1 MKIKGLRWMAT
12 FLAACMLMGAV
23 PATAFAAKETTEAA
37 ETIPQVYRMDD
48 DNDTVRLVIG
58 KTPTLYIGKNGT
70 VSVTLMNMEDKDWIE
85 TEIWIASEDDFRNH
99 YSDEITKTEDRDSEE
114 SSIVQSMKT
123 IYPFE
128 VTDSLNRHYKVGHVN
143 KKAKKTVNLN
153 VNVKKGLEEG
163 YYPILIYISKRAQGE
178 DGMSSEYAKTIMA
191 WIETKKTTGTSET
204 NEDNSEPVA
213 FALGENQPTPSAN
226 YSEVM
231 NFDVNVR
238 NTGYKTAYDVR
249 VDMELSE
256 DITKFP
262 FEINDGNYDR
272 QMGNMNPDQTVAVPF
287 SMAVREKAKSGYYPI
302 KFKIRYRENENGNFA
317 APVEDTFYVRVYG
330 KDEDDSLDSEAG
342 ENERTKARIIVDSF
356 ETDPAEIYAGQDF
369 TLKVRMKNAS
379 NSIVASNILFTFES
393 ETVSDS
399 PVFTTV
405 NGSNSV
411 VVNSLAPGASD
422 TLTIKFSSSPTAEQ
436 RSYTITIN
444 EQYDSPEFKNAEES
458 IIVDIP
464 VKQYARLSTSNM
476 DVMPDSMTVGSESNV
491 MFGINNT
498 GKVVLYNVTVNFE
511 ADSIKPTDYY
521 VGNIKPGE
529 TGNVDTML
537 SGIAATADDGTV
549 HVIINYED
557 ENGQPAEP
565 VEKELTLLVEE
576 EVQEDWNM
584 DVPED
589 MDVSGQPASG
599 ANNKLLLAGGGVAF
613 VAVIAAIVF
622 AVKFIKKRKE
632 AKQQK
637 DDENEIS

>member
-1 MKIKGLRWMAT
+1 MAT

-70 VSVTLMNMEDKDWIE
+70 VSVTLMNMEDKDWVE

-213 FALGENQPTPSAN
+213 FALGENQSTPSAN

-256 DITKFP
+256 DIAKFP

-317 APVEDTFYVRVYG
+317 APIEDTFYVRVYG

-444 EQYDSPEFKNAEES
+444 EQYDSPEFKNAKEA
-458 IIVDIP
+458 
-464 VKQYARLSTSNM
+464 VKIAVGLKQEARLNTGTIE
-476 DVMPDSMTVGSESNV
+476 VMPDAISVGEESNV
-491 MFGINNT
+491 MFSINNT
-498 GKVVLYNVTVNFE
+498 GKVMLYNVNAVFE
-511 ADSIKPTDYY
+511 ADSIQKNEAY
-521 VGNIKPGE
+521 VGNIEPGKS
-529 TGNVDTML
+529 GNVDTMIN
-537 SGIAATADDGTV
+537 GIAPTTDDGKVKLSIT
-549 HVIINYED
+549 YED
-557 ENGQPAEP
+557 ENGKVST
-565 VEKELTLLVEE
+565 VEKEIQLMVNEDQSMDESNVDDTWNSDD
-576 EVQEDWNM
+576 VQ
-584 DVPED
+584 PEPSTTD
-589 MDVSGQPASG
+589 
-599 ANNKLLLAGGGVAF
+599 KLKHLAIPVGIVGVVLA
-613 VAVIAAIVF
+613 AVILVVIRR
-622 AVKFIKKRKE
+622 KKKK
-632 AKQQK
+632 AGM
-637 DDENEIS
+637 DDEIL

>member
-1 MKIKGLRWMAT
+1 MAT

-70 VSVTLMNMEDKDWIE
+70 VSVTLMNMEDKDWVE

-163 YYPILIYISKRAQGE
+163 YYPIMIYISKRAQGE

-204 NEDNSEPVA
+204 DEDNSEPVA
-213 FALGENQPTPSAN
+213 FALGENQSTPSAN

-249 VDMELSE
+249 VDMVLSE

-379 NSIVASNILFTFES
+379 NSIAASNILFTFES
-393 ETVSDS
+393 EAVSDS

-444 EQYDSPEFKNAEES
+444 EQYDSPEFKNAKEA
-458 IIVDIP
+458 
-464 VKQYARLSTSNM
+464 VKIAVGLKQEARLNTGTIE
-476 DVMPDSMTVGSESNV
+476 VMPDAISVGEESNV
-491 MFGINNT
+491 MFSINNT
-498 GKVVLYNVTVNFE
+498 GKVMLYNVNAVFE
-511 ADSIKPTDYY
+511 ADSIQKNEAY
-521 VGNIKPGE
+521 VGNIEPGKS
-529 TGNVDTML
+529 GNVDTMIN
-537 SGIAATADDGTV
+537 GIAPTTDDGKVKLSIT
-549 HVIINYED
+549 YED
-557 ENGQPAEP
+557 ENGKVST
-565 VEKELTLLVEE
+565 VEKEIQLMVNEDQSMDESNVDDTWNSDD
-576 EVQEDWNM
+576 VQ
-584 DVPED
+584 PEPSTTD
-589 MDVSGQPASG
+589 
-599 ANNKLLLAGGGVAF
+599 KLKHLAIPVGIVGVVLA
-613 VAVIAAIVF
+613 AVILVVIRR
-622 AVKFIKKRKE
+622 KKKK
-632 AKQQK
+632 AGM
-637 DDENEIS
+637 DDEIL

>member
-204 NEDNSEPVA
+204 DEDSSEPVA
-213 FALGENQPTPSAN
+213 FALGENQSTPSAN

-379 NSIVASNILFTFES
+379 NSIAASNILFTFES
-393 ETVSDS
+393 EAVSDS

-444 EQYDSPEFKNAEES
+444 EQYDSPEFKNAKEA
-458 IIVDIP
+458 
-464 VKQYARLSTSNM
+464 VKIAVGLKQEARLNTGTIE
-476 DVMPDSMTVGSESNV
+476 VMPDAISVGEESNV
-491 MFGINNT
+491 MFSINNT
-498 GKVVLYNVTVNFE
+498 GKVMLYNVNAVFE
-511 ADSIKPTDYY
+511 ADSIQKNECY
-521 VGNIKPGE
+521 VGNIEPGKS
-529 TGNVDTML
+529 GNVDTMIN
-537 SGIAATADDGTV
+537 GIAPTTDDGKVKLSIT
-549 HVIINYED
+549 YED
-557 ENGQPAEP
+557 ENGKVST
-565 VEKELTLLVEE
+565 VEKEIQLMVNEDQSMDESNVDDTWNSDD
-576 EVQEDWNM
+576 VQ
-584 DVPED
+584 PEPSTTD
-589 MDVSGQPASG
+589 KLKHLAIPVGIVG
-599 ANNKLLLAGGGVAF
+599 AVLA
-613 VAVIAAIVF
+613 AVILVVIRR
-622 AVKFIKKRKE
+622 KKKK
-632 AKQQK
+632 AGM
-637 DDENEIS
+637 DDEIL

>member
-204 NEDNSEPVA
+204 DEDSSEPVA

-379 NSIVASNILFTFES
+379 NSIAASNILFTFES
-393 ETVSDS
+393 EAVSDS

-444 EQYDSPEFKNAEES
+444 EQYDSPEFKNAKEA
-458 IIVDIP
+458 
-464 VKQYARLSTSNM
+464 VKIAVGLKQEARLNTGTIE
-476 DVMPDSMTVGSESNV
+476 VMPDAISVGEESNV
-491 MFGINNT
+491 MFSINNT
-498 GKVVLYNVTVNFE
+498 GKVMLYNVNAVFE
-511 ADSIKPTDYY
+511 ADSIQKNECY
-521 VGNIKPGE
+521 VGNIEPGKS
-529 TGNVDTML
+529 GNVDTMIN
-537 SGIAATADDGTV
+537 GIAPTTDDGKVKLSIT
-549 HVIINYED
+549 YED
-557 ENGQPAEP
+557 ENGKVST
-565 VEKELTLLVEE
+565 VEKEIQLMVN
-576 EVQEDWNM
+576 EDQSM
-584 DVPED
+584 DESNVDDTWSSDDIQPEPSTTD
-589 MDVSGQPASG
+589 
-599 ANNKLLLAGGGVAF
+599 KLKHLAIPVGIVGVVLA
-613 VAVIAAIVF
+613 AVILVVIRR
-622 AVKFIKKRKE
+622 KKKK
-632 AKQQK
+632 AGM
-637 DDENEIS
+637 DDEIL

>member
-1 MKIKGLRWMAT
+1 MAT

-191 WIETKKTTGTSET
+191 WIETKKTTGTRET

-317 APVEDTFYVRVYG
+317 APIEDTFYVRVYG

-444 EQYDSPEFKNAEES
+444 EQYDSPEFKNAKEA
-458 IIVDIP
+458 
-464 VKQYARLSTSNM
+464 VKIAVGLKQEARLNTGTIE
-476 DVMPDSMTVGSESNV
+476 VMPDAISVGEESNV
-491 MFGINNT
+491 MFSINNT
-498 GKVVLYNVTVNFE
+498 GKVMLYNVNAVFE
-511 ADSIKPTDYY
+511 ADSIQKNEAY
-521 VGNIKPGE
+521 VGNIEPGKS
-529 TGNVDTML
+529 GNVDTMIN
-537 SGIAATADDGTV
+537 GIAPTADDGKVKLSIT
-549 HVIINYED
+549 YED
-557 ENGQPAEP
+557 ENGKVST
-565 VEKELTLLVEE
+565 VEKEIQLMVNEDQSMDESNVDDTWNSDD
-576 EVQEDWNM
+576 VQ
-584 DVPED
+584 PEPSTTD
-589 MDVSGQPASG
+589 
-599 ANNKLLLAGGGVAF
+599 KLKHLAIPVGIVGVVLA
-613 VAVIAAIVF
+613 AVILVVIRR
-622 AVKFIKKRKE
+622 KKKK
-632 AKQQK
+632 AGM
-637 DDENEIS
+637 DDEIL

>member
-70 VSVTLMNMEDKDWIE
+70 VSVTLMNMEDKDWVE

-204 NEDNSEPVA
+204 DEDSSEPVA

-272 QMGNMNPDQTVAVPF
+272 QMGNMNPDQTVAIPF

-330 KDEDDSLDSEAG
+330 KDEGDSLDSEAG

-379 NSIVASNILFTFES
+379 NSIAASNILFTFES
-393 ETVSDS
+393 EAVSDS

-444 EQYDSPEFKNAEES
+444 EQYDSPEFKNAKEA
-458 IIVDIP
+458 
-464 VKQYARLSTSNM
+464 VKIAVGLKQEARLNTGTIE
-476 DVMPDSMTVGSESNV
+476 VMPDAISVGEESNV
-491 MFGINNT
+491 MFSINNT
-498 GKVVLYNVTVNFE
+498 GKVMLYNVNAVFE
-511 ADSIKPTDYY
+511 ADSIQKNEAY
-521 VGNIKPGE
+521 VGNIEPGKS
-529 TGNVDTML
+529 GNVDTMIN
-537 SGIAATADDGTV
+537 GIAPTTDDGKVKLSIT
-549 HVIINYED
+549 YED
-557 ENGQPAEP
+557 ENGKVST
-565 VEKELTLLVEE
+565 VEKEIQLMVNEDQSMDESNVDDTWNSDD
-576 EVQEDWNM
+576 VQ
-584 DVPED
+584 PEPSTTD
-589 MDVSGQPASG
+589 
-599 ANNKLLLAGGGVAF
+599 KLKHLAIPVGIVGVVLA
-613 VAVIAAIVF
+613 AVILVVIRR
-622 AVKFIKKRKE
+622 KKKK
-632 AKQQK
+632 AGM
-637 DDENEIS
+637 DDEIL

>member
-1 MKIKGLRWMAT
+1 MAT

-70 VSVTLMNMEDKDWIE
+70 VSVTLMNMEDKDWVE

-99 YSDEITKTEDRDSEE
+99 YSDEITKTEGRDSEE

-204 NEDNSEPVA
+204 DEDSSEPVA
-213 FALGENQPTPSAN
+213 FALGENQSTPSAN

-249 VDMELSE
+249 VDMVLSE

-317 APVEDTFYVRVYG
+317 APVEATFYVRVYG

-379 NSIVASNILFTFES
+379 NSIAASNILFTFES
-393 ETVSDS
+393 EAVSDS

-444 EQYDSPEFKNAEES
+444 EQYDSPEFKNAKEA
-458 IIVDIP
+458 
-464 VKQYARLSTSNM
+464 VKIAVGLKQEARLNTGTIE
-476 DVMPDSMTVGSESNV
+476 VMPDAISVGEESNV
-491 MFGINNT
+491 MFSINNT
-498 GKVVLYNVTVNFE
+498 GKVMLYNVNAVFE
-511 ADSIKPTDYY
+511 ADSIQKNEAY
-521 VGNIKPGE
+521 VGNIEPGKS
-529 TGNVDTML
+529 GNVDTMIN
-537 SGIAATADDGTV
+537 GIAPTTDDGKVKLSIT
-549 HVIINYED
+549 YED
-557 ENGQPAEP
+557 ENGKVST
-565 VEKELTLLVEE
+565 VEKEIQLMVNEDQSMDESNVDDTWNSDDVQPEPSTTDKLKHLAIPVGIVGVVLAAMILV
-576 EVQEDWNM
+576 VIRR
-584 DVPED
+584 
-589 MDVSGQPASG
+589 
-599 ANNKLLLAGGGVAF
+599 KKKKAGM
-613 VAVIAAIVF
+613 
-622 AVKFIKKRKE
+622 
-632 AKQQK
+632 
-637 DDENEIS
+637 DDEIL

>member
-1 MKIKGLRWMAT
+1 MAT

-213 FALGENQPTPSAN
+213 FALGENQSTPSAN

-249 VDMELSE
+249 VDMDLSE

-272 QMGNMNPDQTVAVPF
+272 QMGNMNPDQTVAIPF

-330 KDEDDSLDSEAG
+330 KDEGDSLDSEAG

-379 NSIVASNILFTFES
+379 NSIAASNILFTFES
-393 ETVSDS
+393 EAVSDS

-444 EQYDSPEFKNAEES
+444 EQYDSPEFKNAKEA
-458 IIVDIP
+458 
-464 VKQYARLSTSNM
+464 VKIAVGLKQEARLNTGTIE
-476 DVMPDSMTVGSESNV
+476 VMPDAISVGEESNV
-491 MFGINNT
+491 MFSINNT
-498 GKVVLYNVTVNFE
+498 GKVMLYNVNAVFE
-511 ADSIKPTDYY
+511 ADSIQKNEAY
-521 VGNIKPGE
+521 VGNIEPGKS
-529 TGNVDTML
+529 GNVDTMIN
-537 SGIAATADDGTV
+537 GIAPTTDDGKVKLSIT
-549 HVIINYED
+549 YED
-557 ENGQPAEP
+557 ENGKVST
-565 VEKELTLLVEE
+565 VEKEIQLMVNEDQSMDESNIDDTWNSDDVQPEPSTTDKLKHLAIPVGIVGVVLAAVLLV
-576 EVQEDWNM
+576 VIRR
-584 DVPED
+584 
-589 MDVSGQPASG
+589 
-599 ANNKLLLAGGGVAF
+599 KKKKAGM
-613 VAVIAAIVF
+613 
-622 AVKFIKKRKE
+622 
-632 AKQQK
+632 
-637 DDENEIS
+637 DDEIL

>member
-1 MKIKGLRWMAT
+1 MAT

-256 DITKFP
+256 DIAKFP

-317 APVEDTFYVRVYG
+317 APIEDTFYVRIYG

-379 NSIVASNILFTFES
+379 NSIAASNILFTFES

-444 EQYDSPEFKNAEES
+444 EQYDSPEFKNAKEA
-458 IIVDIP
+458 
-464 VKQYARLSTSNM
+464 VKIAVGLKQEARLNTGTIE
-476 DVMPDSMTVGSESNV
+476 VMPDAISVGEESNV
-491 MFGINNT
+491 MFSINNT
-498 GKVVLYNVTVNFE
+498 GKVMLYNVNAVFE
-511 ADSIKPTDYY
+511 ADSIQKNEAY
-521 VGNIKPGE
+521 VGNIEPGKS
-529 TGNVDTML
+529 GNVDTMIN
-537 SGIAATADDGTV
+537 GIAPTMDDGKVKLSIT
-549 HVIINYED
+549 YED
-557 ENGQPAEP
+557 ENGKVST
-565 VEKELTLLVEE
+565 VEKEIQLMVN
-576 EVQEDWNM
+576 EDQSM
-584 DVPED
+584 DESNVDDTWSSDDIQPEPSTTD
-589 MDVSGQPASG
+589 
-599 ANNKLLLAGGGVAF
+599 KLKHLAIPVGIVGVVLA
-613 VAVIAAIVF
+613 AVILVVIRR
-622 AVKFIKKRKE
+622 KKKK
-632 AKQQK
+632 AGM
-637 DDENEIS
+637 DDEIL

>member
-1 MKIKGLRWMAT
+1 MAT

-70 VSVTLMNMEDKDWIE
+70 VSVTLMNMEDKDWVE

-213 FALGENQPTPSAN
+213 FALGENQSTPSAN

-256 DITKFP
+256 DIAKFP

-272 QMGNMNPDQTVAVPF
+272 QLGNMNPDQTVAVPF

-379 NSIVASNILFTFES
+379 NSIAASNILFTFES

-444 EQYDSPEFKNAEES
+444 EQYDSPEFKNAKEA
-458 IIVDIP
+458 
-464 VKQYARLSTSNM
+464 VKIAVGLKQEARLNTGTIE
-476 DVMPDSMTVGSESNV
+476 VMPDAISVGEESNV
-491 MFGINNT
+491 MFSINNT
-498 GKVVLYNVTVNFE
+498 GKVMLYNVNAVFE
-511 ADSIKPTDYY
+511 ADSIQKNEAY
-521 VGNIKPGE
+521 VGNIEPGKS
-529 TGNVDTML
+529 GNVDTMIN
-537 SGIAATADDGTV
+537 GIAPTADDGKVKLSIT
-549 HVIINYED
+549 YED
-557 ENGQPAEP
+557 ENGKVST
-565 VEKELTLLVEE
+565 VEKEIQLMVNEDQSMDESNVDDTWNSDD
-576 EVQEDWNM
+576 VQ
-584 DVPED
+584 PEPSTTD
-589 MDVSGQPASG
+589 
-599 ANNKLLLAGGGVAF
+599 KLKHLAIPVGIVGVILA
-613 VAVIAAIVF
+613 AVILVVIRR
-622 AVKFIKKRKE
+622 KKKK
-632 AKQQK
+632 AGM
-637 DDENEIS
+637 DDEIL

>member
-1 MKIKGLRWMAT
+1 MKIKGLRWMAA

-70 VSVTLMNMEDKDWIE
+70 VSVTLMNMEDKDWVE

-204 NEDNSEPVA
+204 DENSSEPVA
-213 FALGENQPTPSAN
+213 FALGENQSTPSAN

-330 KDEDDSLDSEAG
+330 KDENDSLDSEAG

-379 NSIVASNILFTFES
+379 NSIAASNILFTFES
-393 ETVSDS
+393 EAVSDS

-444 EQYDSPEFKNAEES
+444 EQYDSPEFKNAKEA
-458 IIVDIP
+458 
-464 VKQYARLSTSNM
+464 VKIAVGLKQEARLNTGTIE
-476 DVMPDSMTVGSESNV
+476 VMPDAISVGEESNV
-491 MFGINNT
+491 MFSINNT
-498 GKVVLYNVTVNFE
+498 GKVMLYNVNAVFE
-511 ADSIKPTDYY
+511 ADSIQKNEAY
-521 VGNIKPGE
+521 VGNIEPGKS
-529 TGNVDTML
+529 GNVDTMIN
-537 SGIAATADDGTV
+537 GIAPTTDDGKVKLSIT
-549 HVIINYED
+549 YED
-557 ENGQPAEP
+557 ENGKVST
-565 VEKELTLLVEE
+565 VEKEIQLMVNEDQSMDESNVDDTWNSDD
-576 EVQEDWNM
+576 VQ
-584 DVPED
+584 PEPSTTD
-589 MDVSGQPASG
+589 
-599 ANNKLLLAGGGVAF
+599 KLKHLAIPVGIVGVVLA
-613 VAVIAAIVF
+613 AVIIV
-622 AVKFIKKRKE
+622 VIRRKKKK
-632 AKQQK
+632 AGM
-637 DDENEIS
+637 DDEIL

>member
-1 MKIKGLRWMAT
+1 MAT

-70 VSVTLMNMEDKDWIE
+70 VSVTLMNMEDKDWVE

-204 NEDNSEPVA
+204 DEDSSEPVA
-213 FALGENQPTPSAN
+213 FALGENQSTPSAN

-272 QMGNMNPDQTVAVPF
+272 QMGNMNPDQTVAIPF

-330 KDEDDSLDSEAG
+330 KDEADSLDSEAG

-379 NSIVASNILFTFES
+379 NSIAASNILFTFES
-393 ETVSDS
+393 EAVSDS

-444 EQYDSPEFKNAEES
+444 EQYDSPEFKNAKEA
-458 IIVDIP
+458 
-464 VKQYARLSTSNM
+464 VKIAVGLKQEARLNTGTIE
-476 DVMPDSMTVGSESNV
+476 VMPDAISVGEESNV
-491 MFGINNT
+491 MFSINNT
-498 GKVVLYNVTVNFE
+498 GKVMLYNVNAVFE
-511 ADSIKPTDYY
+511 ADSIQKNEAY
-521 VGNIKPGE
+521 VGNIEPGKS
-529 TGNVDTML
+529 GNVDTMIN
-537 SGIAATADDGTV
+537 GIAPTMDDGKVKLSIT
-549 HVIINYED
+549 YED
-557 ENGQPAEP
+557 ENGKVST
-565 VEKELTLLVEE
+565 VEKEIQLMVN
-576 EVQEDWNM
+576 EDQSM
-584 DVPED
+584 DESNVDDTWSSDDIQPEPSTTD
-589 MDVSGQPASG
+589 
-599 ANNKLLLAGGGVAF
+599 KLKHLAIPVGIVGVVLA
-613 VAVIAAIVF
+613 AVILVVIRR
-622 AVKFIKKRKE
+622 KKKK
-632 AKQQK
+632 AGM
-637 DDENEIS
+637 DDEIL

>member
-70 VSVTLMNMEDKDWIE
+70 VSVTLMNMEDKDWVE

-204 NEDNSEPVA
+204 AEDSSEPVA
-213 FALGENQPTPSAN
+213 FALGENQSTPSAN

-256 DITKFP
+256 DIAKFP

-379 NSIVASNILFTFES
+379 NSIAASNILFTFES
-393 ETVSDS
+393 EAVSDS

-444 EQYDSPEFKNAEES
+444 EQYDSPEFKNAKEA
-458 IIVDIP
+458 
-464 VKQYARLSTSNM
+464 VKIAVGLKQEARLNTGTIE
-476 DVMPDSMTVGSESNV
+476 VMPDAISVGEESNV
-491 MFGINNT
+491 MFSINNT
-498 GKVVLYNVTVNFE
+498 GKVMLYNVNAVFE
-511 ADSIKPTDYY
+511 ADSIQKNEAY
-521 VGNIKPGE
+521 VGNIEPGKS
-529 TGNVDTML
+529 GNVDTMIN
-537 SGIAATADDGTV
+537 GIAPTTDDGKVKLSIT
-549 HVIINYED
+549 YED
-557 ENGQPAEP
+557 ENGKVST
-565 VEKELTLLVEE
+565 VEKEIQLMVNEDQSMDESNVDDTWNSDD
-576 EVQEDWNM
+576 VQ
-584 DVPED
+584 PEPSTTD
-589 MDVSGQPASG
+589 
-599 ANNKLLLAGGGVAF
+599 KLKHLAIPVGIVGVVLA
-613 VAVIAAIVF
+613 AVILVVIRR
-622 AVKFIKKRKE
+622 KKKK
-632 AKQQK
+632 AGM
-637 DDENEIS
+637 DDEIL

>member
-1 MKIKGLRWMAT
+1 MAT

-213 FALGENQPTPSAN
+213 FALGENQSTPSAN

-256 DITKFP
+256 DIAKFP

-272 QMGNMNPDQTVAVPF
+272 QMGNMNPDQTVAIPF

-444 EQYDSPEFKNAEES
+444 EQYDSPEFKNAKEA
-458 IIVDIP
+458 
-464 VKQYARLSTSNM
+464 VKIAVGLKQEARLNTGTIE
-476 DVMPDSMTVGSESNV
+476 VMPDAISVGEESNV
-491 MFGINNT
+491 MFSINNT
-498 GKVVLYNVTVNFE
+498 GKVMLYNVNAVFE
-511 ADSIKPTDYY
+511 ADSIQKNEAY
-521 VGNIKPGE
+521 VGNIEPGKS
-529 TGNVDTML
+529 GNVDTMIN
-537 SGIAATADDGTV
+537 GIAPTTDDGKVKLSIT
-549 HVIINYED
+549 YED
-557 ENGQPAEP
+557 ENGKVST
-565 VEKELTLLVEE
+565 VEKEIQLMVN
-576 EVQEDWNM
+576 EDQSM
-584 DVPED
+584 DESNVDDTWSSDDIQPEPSTTD
-589 MDVSGQPASG
+589 
-599 ANNKLLLAGGGVAF
+599 KLKHLAIPVGIVGVVLA
-613 VAVIAAIVF
+613 AVILVVIRR
-622 AVKFIKKRKE
+622 KKKK
-632 AKQQK
+632 AGM
-637 DDENEIS
+637 DDEIL

>member
-1 MKIKGLRWMAT
+1 MAT

-70 VSVTLMNMEDKDWIE
+70 VSVTLMNMEDKDWVE

-178 DGMSSEYAKTIMA
+178 DGMSSEYAKTMMA

-213 FALGENQPTPSAN
+213 FALGENQSTPSAN

-256 DITKFP
+256 DIAKFP

-272 QMGNMNPDQTVAVPF
+272 QMGNMNPDQTVAIPF

-330 KDEDDSLDSEAG
+330 KDEGDSLDSEAG

-379 NSIVASNILFTFES
+379 NSIAASNILFTFES
-393 ETVSDS
+393 EAVSDS

-444 EQYDSPEFKNAEES
+444 EQYDSPEFKNAKEA
-458 IIVDIP
+458 
-464 VKQYARLSTSNM
+464 VKIAVGLKQEARLNTGTIE
-476 DVMPDSMTVGSESNV
+476 VMPDAISVGEESNV
-491 MFGINNT
+491 MFSINNT
-498 GKVVLYNVTVNFE
+498 GKVMLYNVNAVFE
-511 ADSIKPTDYY
+511 ADSIQKNEAY
-521 VGNIKPGE
+521 VGNIEPGKS
-529 TGNVDTML
+529 GNVDTMIN
-537 SGIAATADDGTV
+537 GIAPTADDGKVKLSIT
-549 HVIINYED
+549 YED
-557 ENGQPAEP
+557 ENGKVST
-565 VEKELTLLVEE
+565 VEKEIQLMVNDD
-576 EVQEDWNM
+576 QSM
-584 DVPED
+584 DESNVDDTWSSDDIQPEPSTTD
-589 MDVSGQPASG
+589 
-599 ANNKLLLAGGGVAF
+599 KLKHLAIPVGIVGVVLA
-613 VAVIAAIVF
+613 AVILVVIRR
-622 AVKFIKKRKE
+622 KKKK
-632 AKQQK
+632 AGM
-637 DDENEIS
+637 DDEIL

>member
-48 DNDTVRLVIG
+48 DNDTVRIVIG

-70 VSVTLMNMEDKDWIE
+70 VSVTLMNMEDKDWVE

-204 NEDNSEPVA
+204 DEDSSEPVA
-213 FALGENQPTPSAN
+213 FALGENQSTPSAN

-330 KDEDDSLDSEAG
+330 KDEADSLDSEAG

-379 NSIVASNILFTFES
+379 NSIAASNILFTFES
-393 ETVSDS
+393 EAVSDS

-444 EQYDSPEFKNAEES
+444 EQYDSPEFKNAKEA
-458 IIVDIP
+458 
-464 VKQYARLSTSNM
+464 VKIAVGLKQEARLNTGTIE
-476 DVMPDSMTVGSESNV
+476 VMPDAISVGEESNV
-491 MFGINNT
+491 MFSINNT
-498 GKVVLYNVTVNFE
+498 GKVMLYNVNAVFE
-511 ADSIKPTDYY
+511 ADSIQKNEAY
-521 VGNIKPGE
+521 VGNIEPGKS
-529 TGNVDTML
+529 GNVDTMIN
-537 SGIAATADDGTV
+537 GIAPTADDGKVKLSIT
-549 HVIINYED
+549 YED
-557 ENGQPAEP
+557 ENGKVST
-565 VEKELTLLVEE
+565 VEKEIQLMVN
-576 EVQEDWNM
+576 EDQSMDESNVDDTWNS
-584 DVPED
+584 DDIQPEPSTTD
-589 MDVSGQPASG
+589 
-599 ANNKLLLAGGGVAF
+599 KLKHLAIPVGIVGVVLA
-613 VAVIAAIVF
+613 AVILVAIRR
-622 AVKFIKKRKE
+622 KKKK
-632 AKQQK
+632 AGM
-637 DDENEIS
+637 DDEIL

>member
-1 MKIKGLRWMAT
+1 MAT

-213 FALGENQPTPSAN
+213 FALGENQSTPSAN

-256 DITKFP
+256 DIAKFP

-444 EQYDSPEFKNAEES
+444 EQYDSPEFKNAKEA
-458 IIVDIP
+458 
-464 VKQYARLSTSNM
+464 VKIAVGLKQEARLNTGTIE
-476 DVMPDSMTVGSESNV
+476 VMPDAISVGEESNV
-491 MFGINNT
+491 MFSINNT
-498 GKVVLYNVTVNFE
+498 GKVMLYNVNAVFE
-511 ADSIKPTDYY
+511 ADSIQKNEAY
-521 VGNIKPGE
+521 VGNIEPGKS
-529 TGNVDTML
+529 GNVDTMIN
-537 SGIAATADDGTV
+537 GIAPTTDDGKVKLSIT
-549 HVIINYED
+549 YED
-557 ENGQPAEP
+557 ENGKVST
-565 VEKELTLLVEE
+565 VEKEIQLMVN
-576 EVQEDWNM
+576 EDQSM
-584 DVPED
+584 DESNVDDTWSSDDIQPEPSTTD
-589 MDVSGQPASG
+589 
-599 ANNKLLLAGGGVAF
+599 KLKHLAIPVGIVGVVLA
-613 VAVIAAIVF
+613 AVIIV
-622 AVKFIKKRKE
+622 VIRRKKKK
-632 AKQQK
+632 AGM
-637 DDENEIS
+637 DDEIL

>member
-1 MKIKGLRWMAT
+1 MAT
-12 FLAACMLMGAV
+12 FLAACMLMGVV

-70 VSVTLMNMEDKDWIE
+70 VSVTLMNMEDKDWVE

-204 NEDNSEPVA
+204 DEDSSEPVA
-213 FALGENQPTPSAN
+213 FALGENQSTPSAN

-330 KDEDDSLDSEAG
+330 KDEADSLDSEAG

-444 EQYDSPEFKNAEES
+444 EQYDSPEFKNAKEA
-458 IIVDIP
+458 
-464 VKQYARLSTSNM
+464 VKIAVGLKQEARLNTGTIE
-476 DVMPDSMTVGSESNV
+476 VMPDAISVGEESNV
-491 MFGINNT
+491 MFSINNT
-498 GKVVLYNVTVNFE
+498 GKVMLYNVNAVFE
-511 ADSIKPTDYY
+511 ADSIQKNEAY
-521 VGNIKPGE
+521 VGNIEPGKS
-529 TGNVDTML
+529 GNVDTMIN
-537 SGIAATADDGTV
+537 GIAPTTDDGKVKLSIT
-549 HVIINYED
+549 YED
-557 ENGQPAEP
+557 ENGKVST
-565 VEKELTLLVEE
+565 VEKEIQLMVNEDQSMDESNVDDTWNSDD
-576 EVQEDWNM
+576 VQ
-584 DVPED
+584 PEPSTTD
-589 MDVSGQPASG
+589 
-599 ANNKLLLAGGGVAF
+599 KLKHLAIPVGIVGVVLA
-613 VAVIAAIVF
+613 AVILVVIRR
-622 AVKFIKKRKE
+622 KKKK
-632 AKQQK
+632 AGM
-637 DDENEIS
+637 DDEIL

>member
-1 MKIKGLRWMAT
+1 MAT

-204 NEDNSEPVA
+204 NEDSSEPVA
-213 FALGENQPTPSAN
+213 FALGENQSTPSAN

-256 DITKFP
+256 DIAKFP

-272 QMGNMNPDQTVAVPF
+272 QIGNMNPDQTVAVPF

-379 NSIVASNILFTFES
+379 NSIAASNILFTFES
-393 ETVSDS
+393 EAVSDS

-444 EQYDSPEFKNAEES
+444 EQYDSPEFKNAKEA
-458 IIVDIP
+458 
-464 VKQYARLSTSNM
+464 VKIAVGLKQEARLNTGTIE
-476 DVMPDSMTVGSESNV
+476 VMPDAISVGEESNV
-491 MFGINNT
+491 MFSINNT
-498 GKVVLYNVTVNFE
+498 GKVMLYNVNAVFE
-511 ADSIKPTDYY
+511 ADSIQKNESY
-521 VGNIKPGE
+521 VGNIEPGKS
-529 TGNVDTML
+529 GNVDTMIN
-537 SGIAATADDGTV
+537 GIAPTSDDGKVKLSIT
-549 HVIINYED
+549 YED
-557 ENGQPAEP
+557 ENGKVST
-565 VEKELTLLVEE
+565 VEKEIQLMVNDD
-576 EVQEDWNM
+576 QSM
-584 DVPED
+584 DETNVDDTWSSDDIQPEPSTTD
-589 MDVSGQPASG
+589 
-599 ANNKLLLAGGGVAF
+599 KLKHLAIPVGIVGVVLA
-613 VAVIAAIVF
+613 AVIIV
-622 AVKFIKKRKE
+622 VIRRKKKK
-632 AKQQK
+632 AGM
-637 DDENEIS
+637 DDEIL

>member
-1 MKIKGLRWMAT
+1 MAT

-70 VSVTLMNMEDKDWIE
+70 VSVTLMNMEDKDWVE

-204 NEDNSEPVA
+204 DEDSSEPVA
-213 FALGENQPTPSAN
+213 FALGENQSTPSAN

-330 KDEDDSLDSEAG
+330 KDEGDSLDSEAG

-379 NSIVASNILFTFES
+379 NSIAASNILFTFES
-393 ETVSDS
+393 EAVSDS

-444 EQYDSPEFKNAEES
+444 EQYDSPEFKNAKEA
-458 IIVDIP
+458 
-464 VKQYARLSTSNM
+464 VKIAVGLKQEARLNTGTIE
-476 DVMPDSMTVGSESNV
+476 VMPDAISVGEESNV
-491 MFGINNT
+491 MFSINNT
-498 GKVVLYNVTVNFE
+498 GKVMLYNVNAVFE
-511 ADSIKPTDYY
+511 ADSIQKNEAY
-521 VGNIKPGE
+521 VGNIEPGKS
-529 TGNVDTML
+529 GNVDTMIN
-537 SGIAATADDGTV
+537 GIAPTTDDGKVKLSIT
-549 HVIINYED
+549 YED
-557 ENGQPAEP
+557 ENGKVST
-565 VEKELTLLVEE
+565 VEKEIQLMVN
-576 EVQEDWNM
+576 EDQSM
-584 DVPED
+584 DESNVDDTWSSDDIQPEPSTTD
-589 MDVSGQPASG
+589 
-599 ANNKLLLAGGGVAF
+599 KLKHLAIPVGIVGVVLA
-613 VAVIAAIVF
+613 AVILVVIRR
-622 AVKFIKKRKE
+622 KKKK
-632 AKQQK
+632 AGM
-637 DDENEIS
+637 DDEIL

>member
-1 MKIKGLRWMAT
+1 MAT

-70 VSVTLMNMEDKDWIE
+70 VSVTLMNMEDKDWVE

-213 FALGENQPTPSAN
+213 FALGENQSTPSAN

-256 DITKFP
+256 DIAKFP

-317 APVEDTFYVRVYG
+317 APIEDTFYVRVYG

-379 NSIVASNILFTFES
+379 NSIAASNILFTFES
-393 ETVSDS
+393 EAVSDS

-444 EQYDSPEFKNAEES
+444 EQYDSPEFKNAKEA
-458 IIVDIP
+458 
-464 VKQYARLSTSNM
+464 VKIAVGLKQEARLNTGTIE
-476 DVMPDSMTVGSESNV
+476 VMPDAISVGEESNV
-491 MFGINNT
+491 MFSINNT
-498 GKVVLYNVTVNFE
+498 GKVMLYNVNAVFE
-511 ADSIKPTDYY
+511 ADSIQKNEAY
-521 VGNIKPGE
+521 VGNIEPGKS
-529 TGNVDTML
+529 GNVDTMIN
-537 SGIAATADDGTV
+537 GIAPTTDDGKVKLSIT
-549 HVIINYED
+549 YED
-557 ENGQPAEP
+557 ENGKVST
-565 VEKELTLLVEE
+565 VEKEIQLMVNEDQSMDESNVDDTWNSDDVQPEPSTTDKLKHLAIPVGLVG
-576 EVQEDWNM
+576 V
-584 DVPED
+584 V
-589 MDVSGQPASG
+589 
-599 ANNKLLLAGGGVAF
+599 LAT
-613 VAVIAAIVF
+613 VILVVIRR
-622 AVKFIKKRKE
+622 KKKK
-632 AKQQK
+632 AGM
-637 DDENEIS
+637 DDEIL

>member
-213 FALGENQPTPSAN
+213 FALGENQSTPSAN

-238 NTGYKTAYDVR
+238 NTGYKTAYDLR

-330 KDEDDSLDSEAG
+330 KDEADSLDSEAG

-393 ETVSDS
+393 EAVSDS

-444 EQYDSPEFKNAEES
+444 EQYDSPEFKNAKEA
-458 IIVDIP
+458 
-464 VKQYARLSTSNM
+464 VKIAVGLKQEARLNTGTIE
-476 DVMPDSMTVGSESNV
+476 VMPDAISVGEESNV
-491 MFGINNT
+491 MFSINNT
-498 GKVVLYNVTVNFE
+498 GKVMLYNVNAVFE
-511 ADSIKPTDYY
+511 ADSIQKNEAY
-521 VGNIKPGE
+521 VGNIEPGKS
-529 TGNVDTML
+529 GNVDTMIN
-537 SGIAATADDGTV
+537 GIAPTTDDGKVKLSIT
-549 HVIINYED
+549 YED
-557 ENGQPAEP
+557 ENGKVST
-565 VEKELTLLVEE
+565 VEKEIQLMVN
-576 EVQEDWNM
+576 EDQSM
-584 DVPED
+584 DESNVDDTWSSDDIQPEPSTTD
-589 MDVSGQPASG
+589 
-599 ANNKLLLAGGGVAF
+599 KLKHLAIPVGIVGVVLA
-613 VAVIAAIVF
+613 AVILVVIRR
-622 AVKFIKKRKE
+622 KKKK
-632 AKQQK
+632 AGM
-637 DDENEIS
+637 DDEIL

>member
-1 MKIKGLRWMAT
+1 MAT

-70 VSVTLMNMEDKDWIE
+70 VSVTLMNMEDKDWVE

-204 NEDNSEPVA
+204 DEDSSEPVA
-213 FALGENQPTPSAN
+213 FALGENQSTPSAN

-444 EQYDSPEFKNAEES
+444 EQYDSPEFKNAKEA
-458 IIVDIP
+458 
-464 VKQYARLSTSNM
+464 VKIAVGLKQEARLNTGTIE
-476 DVMPDSMTVGSESNV
+476 VMPDAISVGEESNV
-491 MFGINNT
+491 MFSINNT
-498 GKVVLYNVTVNFE
+498 GKVMLYNVNAVFE
-511 ADSIKPTDYY
+511 ADSIQKNEAY
-521 VGNIKPGE
+521 VGNIEPGKS
-529 TGNVDTML
+529 GNVDTMIN
-537 SGIAATADDGTV
+537 GIAPTTDDGKVKLSIT
-549 HVIINYED
+549 YED
-557 ENGQPAEP
+557 ENGKVST
-565 VEKELTLLVEE
+565 VEKEIQLMVNEDQSMDESNVDDTWNSDD
-576 EVQEDWNM
+576 VQ
-584 DVPED
+584 PEPSTTD
-589 MDVSGQPASG
+589 
-599 ANNKLLLAGGGVAF
+599 KLKHLAIPVGIVGVVLA
-613 VAVIAAIVF
+613 AVIIV
-622 AVKFIKKRKE
+622 VIRRKKKK
-632 AKQQK
+632 AGM
-637 DDENEIS
+637 DDEIL

>member
-1 MKIKGLRWMAT
+1 MAT

-256 DITKFP
+256 DIAKFP

-330 KDEDDSLDSEAG
+330 KDEDDSLDSDAG

-379 NSIVASNILFTFES
+379 NSIAASNILFTFES

-444 EQYDSPEFKNAEES
+444 EQYDSPEFKNAKEA
-458 IIVDIP
+458 
-464 VKQYARLSTSNM
+464 VKIAVGLKQEARLNTGTIE
-476 DVMPDSMTVGSESNV
+476 VMPDAISVGEESNV
-491 MFGINNT
+491 MFSINNT
-498 GKVVLYNVTVNFE
+498 GKVMLYNVNAVFE
-511 ADSIKPTDYY
+511 ADSIQKNEAY
-521 VGNIKPGE
+521 VGNIEPGKS
-529 TGNVDTML
+529 GNVDTMIN
-537 SGIAATADDGTV
+537 GIAPTMDDGKVKLSIT
-549 HVIINYED
+549 YED
-557 ENGQPAEP
+557 ENGKVST
-565 VEKELTLLVEE
+565 VEKEIQLMVN
-576 EVQEDWNM
+576 EDQSM
-584 DVPED
+584 DESNVDDTWSSDDIQPEPSTTD
-589 MDVSGQPASG
+589 
-599 ANNKLLLAGGGVAF
+599 KLKHLAIPVGIVGVVLA
-613 VAVIAAIVF
+613 AVILVVIRR
-622 AVKFIKKRKE
+622 KKKK
-632 AKQQK
+632 AGM
-637 DDENEIS
+637 DDEIL

>member
-1 MKIKGLRWMAT
+1 MAT
-12 FLAACMLMGAV
+12 FLAACMLMGVV

-70 VSVTLMNMEDKDWIE
+70 VSVTLMNMEDKDWVE

-204 NEDNSEPVA
+204 DEDSSEPVA

-379 NSIVASNILFTFES
+379 NSIAASNILFTFES
-393 ETVSDS
+393 EAVSDS

-444 EQYDSPEFKNAEES
+444 EQYDSPEFKNAKEA
-458 IIVDIP
+458 
-464 VKQYARLSTSNM
+464 VKIAVGLKQEARLNTGTIE
-476 DVMPDSMTVGSESNV
+476 VMPDAISVGEESNV
-491 MFGINNT
+491 MFSINNT
-498 GKVVLYNVTVNFE
+498 GKVMLYNVNAVFE
-511 ADSIKPTDYY
+511 ADSIQKNEAY
-521 VGNIKPGE
+521 VGNIEPGKS
-529 TGNVDTML
+529 GNVDTMIN
-537 SGIAATADDGTV
+537 GIAPTTDDGKVKLSIT
-549 HVIINYED
+549 YED
-557 ENGQPAEP
+557 ENGKVST
-565 VEKELTLLVEE
+565 VEKEIQLMVNEDQSMDESNVDDTWNSDD
-576 EVQEDWNM
+576 VQ
-584 DVPED
+584 PEPSTTD
-589 MDVSGQPASG
+589 
-599 ANNKLLLAGGGVAF
+599 KLKHLAIPVGIVGVVLA
-613 VAVIAAIVF
+613 AVILVVIRR
-622 AVKFIKKRKE
+622 KKKK
-632 AKQQK
+632 AGM
-637 DDENEIS
+637 DDEIL

>member
-1 MKIKGLRWMAT
+1 MAT

-70 VSVTLMNMEDKDWIE
+70 VSVTLMNMEDKDWVE

-204 NEDNSEPVA
+204 DEDSSEPVA
-213 FALGENQPTPSAN
+213 FALGENQSTPSAN

-272 QMGNMNPDQTVAVPF
+272 QMGNMNPDQTVAIPF

-330 KDEDDSLDSEAG
+330 KDEGDSLDSEAG

-379 NSIVASNILFTFES
+379 NSIAASNILFTFES
-393 ETVSDS
+393 EAVSDS

-444 EQYDSPEFKNAEES
+444 EQYDSPEFKNAKEA
-458 IIVDIP
+458 
-464 VKQYARLSTSNM
+464 VKIAVGLKQEARLNTGTIE
-476 DVMPDSMTVGSESNV
+476 VMPDAISVGEESNV
-491 MFGINNT
+491 MFSINNT
-498 GKVVLYNVTVNFE
+498 GKVMLYNVNAVFE
-511 ADSIKPTDYY
+511 ADSIQKNEAY
-521 VGNIKPGE
+521 VGNIEPGKS
-529 TGNVDTML
+529 GNVDTMIN
-537 SGIAATADDGTV
+537 GIAPTTDDGKVKLSIT
-549 HVIINYED
+549 YED
-557 ENGQPAEP
+557 ENGKVST
-565 VEKELTLLVEE
+565 VEKEIQLMVNEDQSMDESNVDDTWNSDDVQPEPSTTDKLKHLAIPVGIVGVVLATVILV
-576 EVQEDWNM
+576 VIRR
-584 DVPED
+584 
-589 MDVSGQPASG
+589 
-599 ANNKLLLAGGGVAF
+599 KKKKAGM
-613 VAVIAAIVF
+613 
-622 AVKFIKKRKE
+622 
-632 AKQQK
+632 
-637 DDENEIS
+637 DDEIL

>member
-1 MKIKGLRWMAT
+1 MAT

-213 FALGENQPTPSAN
+213 FALGENQSTPSAN

-256 DITKFP
+256 DIAKFP

-330 KDEDDSLDSEAG
+330 KDENDSLDSEAG

-379 NSIVASNILFTFES
+379 NSIAASNILFTFES
-393 ETVSDS
+393 EAVSDS

-444 EQYDSPEFKNAEES
+444 EQYDSPEFKNAKEA
-458 IIVDIP
+458 
-464 VKQYARLSTSNM
+464 VKIAVGLKQEARLNTGTIE
-476 DVMPDSMTVGSESNV
+476 VMPDAISVGEESNV
-491 MFGINNT
+491 MFSINNT
-498 GKVVLYNVTVNFE
+498 GKVMLYNVNAVFE
-511 ADSIKPTDYY
+511 ADSIQKNEAY
-521 VGNIKPGE
+521 VGNIEPGKS
-529 TGNVDTML
+529 GNVDTMIN
-537 SGIAATADDGTV
+537 GIAPTTDDGKVKLSIT
-549 HVIINYED
+549 YED
-557 ENGQPAEP
+557 ENGKVST
-565 VEKELTLLVEE
+565 VEKEIQLMVNEDQSMDESNVDDTWNSDD
-576 EVQEDWNM
+576 VQ
-584 DVPED
+584 PEPSTTD
-589 MDVSGQPASG
+589 
-599 ANNKLLLAGGGVAF
+599 KLKHLAIPVGIVGVVLA
-613 VAVIAAIVF
+613 AVILVVIRR
-622 AVKFIKKRKE
+622 KKKK
-632 AKQQK
+632 AGM
-637 DDENEIS
+637 DDEIL

>member
-1 MKIKGLRWMAT
+1 MKIKGLRWVAS
-12 FLAACMLMGAV
+12 FLSACMLLIGTA

-85 TEIWIASEDDFRNH
+85 TEIWIASEEDFRNH
-99 YSDEITKTEDRDSEE
+99 YSDEITKTEDRDSDE

-123 IYPFE
+123 VYPFE

-178 DGMSSEYAKTIMA
+178 DGMSSEYAKTVMA

-204 NEDNSEPVA
+204 DEDTSEPVA
-213 FALGENQPTPSAN
+213 FALGENQSTPSAN

-249 VDMELSE
+249 IDMELSE

-272 QMGNMNPDQTVAVPF
+272 QMGNMNPDQTMAVPF

-330 KDEDDSLDSEAG
+330 KDEDDSLDSDAG

-356 ETDPAEIYAGQDF
+356 ETNPSDIYAGQDF

-379 NSIVASNILFTFES
+379 SNITASNILFTFEP
-393 ETVSDS
+393 ETVNNS

-405 NGSNSV
+405 NGSNST
-411 VVNSLAPGASD
+411 VVNSLAPGASE
-422 TLTIKFSSSPTAEQ
+422 TLTVKFSSSPTAEQ
-436 RSYTITIN
+436 RSYTLTIN
-444 EQYDSPEFKNAEES
+444 EQYDSPEFKNAKES
-458 IIVDIP
+458 
-464 VKQYARLSTSNM
+464 VKIAVTLKQEARLNTGTIEI
-476 DVMPDSMTVGSESNV
+476 MPDAISVGEETNV
-491 MFGINNT
+491 MFSINNT
-498 GKVVLYNVTVNFE
+498 GKVMLYNVNAVFE
-511 ADSIKPTDYY
+511 ADSIQKTEAY
-521 VGNIKPGE
+521 VGNIEPGKS
-529 TGNVDTML
+529 GNVDTMV
-537 SGIAATADDGTV
+537 SGIAPTADDGKVKLSIT
-549 HVIINYED
+549 YED
-557 ENGQPAEP
+557 ENGKVST
-565 VEKELTLLVEE
+565 VEKEIQLV
-576 EVQEDWNM
+576 VNDNQAM
-584 DVPED
+584 DDNYDDTVSSDDLEPEQS
-589 MDVSGQPASG
+589 MTEKMKQ
-599 ANNKLLLAGGGVAF
+599 LAIPVGIA
-613 VAVIAAIVF
+613 AVIVIAVLLIV
-622 AVKFIKKRKE
+622 IRRKKK
-632 AKQQK
+632 KVGM
-637 DDENEIS
+637 DDEIL

>member
-1 MKIKGLRWMAT
+1 MAT

-256 DITKFP
+256 DIAKFP

-317 APVEDTFYVRVYG
+317 APIEDTFYVRVYG

-444 EQYDSPEFKNAEES
+444 EQYDSPEFKNAKEA
-458 IIVDIP
+458 
-464 VKQYARLSTSNM
+464 VKIAVGLKQEARLNTGTIE
-476 DVMPDSMTVGSESNV
+476 VMPDAISVGEESNV
-491 MFGINNT
+491 MFSINNT
-498 GKVVLYNVTVNFE
+498 GKVMLYNVNAVFE
-511 ADSIKPTDYY
+511 ADSIQKNEAY
-521 VGNIKPGE
+521 VGNIEPGKS
-529 TGNVDTML
+529 GNVDTMIN
-537 SGIAATADDGTV
+537 GIAPTMDDGKVKLSIT
-549 HVIINYED
+549 YED
-557 ENGQPAEP
+557 ENGKVST
-565 VEKELTLLVEE
+565 VEKEIQLMVNEDQSMDESNVDDTWNSDD
-576 EVQEDWNM
+576 VQ
-584 DVPED
+584 PEPSTTD
-589 MDVSGQPASG
+589 
-599 ANNKLLLAGGGVAF
+599 KLKHLAIPVGIVGVVLA
-613 VAVIAAIVF
+613 AVILVVIRR
-622 AVKFIKKRKE
+622 KKKK
-632 AKQQK
+632 AGM
-637 DDENEIS
+637 DDEIL

>member
-1 MKIKGLRWMAT
+1 MAT

-204 NEDNSEPVA
+204 NEDSSEPVA
-213 FALGENQPTPSAN
+213 FALGENQSTPSAN

-379 NSIVASNILFTFES
+379 NSIAASNILFTFES

-444 EQYDSPEFKNAEES
+444 EQYDSPEFKNAKEA
-458 IIVDIP
+458 
-464 VKQYARLSTSNM
+464 VKIAVGLKQEARLNTGTIE
-476 DVMPDSMTVGSESNV
+476 VMPDAISVGEESNV
-491 MFGINNT
+491 MFSINNT
-498 GKVVLYNVTVNFE
+498 GKVMLYNVNAVFE
-511 ADSIKPTDYY
+511 ADSIQKNECY
-521 VGNIKPGE
+521 VGNIEPGKS
-529 TGNVDTML
+529 GNVDTMIN
-537 SGIAATADDGTV
+537 GIAPTMDDGKVKLSIT
-549 HVIINYED
+549 YED
-557 ENGQPAEP
+557 ENGKVST
-565 VEKELTLLVEE
+565 VEKEIQLMVN
-576 EVQEDWNM
+576 EDQSM
-584 DVPED
+584 DESNVDDTWSSDDIQPEPSTTD
-589 MDVSGQPASG
+589 
-599 ANNKLLLAGGGVAF
+599 KLKHLAIPVGIVGVVLA
-613 VAVIAAIVF
+613 AVILVVIRR
-622 AVKFIKKRKE
+622 KKKK
-632 AKQQK
+632 AGM
-637 DDENEIS
+637 DDEIL

>member
-70 VSVTLMNMEDKDWIE
+70 VSVTLMNMEDKDWVE

-114 SSIVQSMKT
+114 SSIIQSMKT

-204 NEDNSEPVA
+204 DEDSSEPVA
-213 FALGENQPTPSAN
+213 FALGENQSTPSAN

-330 KDEDDSLDSEAG
+330 KDEADSLDSEAG

-379 NSIVASNILFTFES
+379 NSIAASNILFTFES

-444 EQYDSPEFKNAEES
+444 EQYDSPEFKNAKEA
-458 IIVDIP
+458 
-464 VKQYARLSTSNM
+464 VKIAVGLKQEARLNTGTIE
-476 DVMPDSMTVGSESNV
+476 VMPDAISVGEESNV
-491 MFGINNT
+491 MFSINNT
-498 GKVVLYNVTVNFE
+498 GKVMLYNVNAVFE
-511 ADSIKPTDYY
+511 ADSIQKNEAY
-521 VGNIKPGE
+521 VGNIEPGKS
-529 TGNVDTML
+529 GNVDTMIN
-537 SGIAATADDGTV
+537 GIAPTTDDGKVKLSIT
-549 HVIINYED
+549 YED
-557 ENGQPAEP
+557 ENGKVST
-565 VEKELTLLVEE
+565 VEKEIQLMVNDDQSMDESNVDDTWNSDD
-576 EVQEDWNM
+576 VQ
-584 DVPED
+584 PEPSTTD
-589 MDVSGQPASG
+589 
-599 ANNKLLLAGGGVAF
+599 KLKHLAIPVGIVGVVLA
-613 VAVIAAIVF
+613 AVILVVIRR
-622 AVKFIKKRKE
+622 KKKK
-632 AKQQK
+632 AGM
-637 DDENEIS
+637 DDEIL

>member
-213 FALGENQPTPSAN
+213 FALGENQSTPSAN

-330 KDEDDSLDSEAG
+330 KDEADSLDSEAG

-444 EQYDSPEFKNAEES
+444 EQYDSPEFKNAKEA
-458 IIVDIP
+458 
-464 VKQYARLSTSNM
+464 VKIAVGLKQEARLNTGTIE
-476 DVMPDSMTVGSESNV
+476 VMPDAISVGEESNV
-491 MFGINNT
+491 MFSINNT
-498 GKVVLYNVTVNFE
+498 GKVMLYNVNAVFE
-511 ADSIKPTDYY
+511 ADSIQKNEAY
-521 VGNIKPGE
+521 VGNIEPGKS
-529 TGNVDTML
+529 GNVDTMIN
-537 SGIAATADDGTV
+537 GIAPTTDDGKVKLSIT
-549 HVIINYED
+549 YED
-557 ENGQPAEP
+557 ENGKVST
-565 VEKELTLLVEE
+565 VEKEIQLMVNEDQSMDESNVDDTWNSDD
-576 EVQEDWNM
+576 VQ
-584 DVPED
+584 PEPSTTD
-589 MDVSGQPASG
+589 
-599 ANNKLLLAGGGVAF
+599 KLKHLAIPVGIVGVVLA
-613 VAVIAAIVF
+613 AVILVVIRR
-622 AVKFIKKRKE
+622 KKKK
-632 AKQQK
+632 AGM
-637 DDENEIS
+637 DDEIL

>member
-1 MKIKGLRWMAT
+1 MAT

-204 NEDNSEPVA
+204 DEDSSEPVA

-317 APVEDTFYVRVYG
+317 APIEDTFYVRVYG

-379 NSIVASNILFTFES
+379 NSIAASNILFTFES

-444 EQYDSPEFKNAEES
+444 EQYDSPEFKNAKEA
-458 IIVDIP
+458 
-464 VKQYARLSTSNM
+464 VKIAVGLKQEARLNTGTIE
-476 DVMPDSMTVGSESNV
+476 VMPDAISVGEESNV
-491 MFGINNT
+491 MFSINNT
-498 GKVVLYNVTVNFE
+498 GKVMLYNVNAVFE
-511 ADSIKPTDYY
+511 ADSIQKNECY
-521 VGNIKPGE
+521 VGNIEPGKS
-529 TGNVDTML
+529 GNVDTMIN
-537 SGIAATADDGTV
+537 GIAPTADDGKVKLSIT
-549 HVIINYED
+549 YED
-557 ENGQPAEP
+557 ENGKVST
-565 VEKELTLLVEE
+565 VEKEIQLMVN
-576 EVQEDWNM
+576 EDQSM
-584 DVPED
+584 DESNVDDTWSSDDIQPEPSTTD
-589 MDVSGQPASG
+589 
-599 ANNKLLLAGGGVAF
+599 KLKHLAIPVGIVGVVLA
-613 VAVIAAIVF
+613 AVILV
-622 AVKFIKKRKE
+622 VNRRKKKKAGR
-632 AKQQK
+632 
-637 DDENEIS
+637 DDEIL

>member
-1 MKIKGLRWMAT
+1 MKIKGLRWMAI

-204 NEDNSEPVA
+204 DEDSSEPVA

-317 APVEDTFYVRVYG
+317 APIEDTFYVRVYG

-379 NSIVASNILFTFES
+379 NSIAASNILFTFES

-444 EQYDSPEFKNAEES
+444 EQYDSPEFKNAKEA
-458 IIVDIP
+458 
-464 VKQYARLSTSNM
+464 VKIAVGLKQEARLNTGTIE
-476 DVMPDSMTVGSESNV
+476 VMPDAISVGEESNV
-491 MFGINNT
+491 MFSINNT
-498 GKVVLYNVTVNFE
+498 GKVMLYNVNAVFE
-511 ADSIKPTDYY
+511 ADSIQKNEAY
-521 VGNIKPGE
+521 VGNIEPGKS
-529 TGNVDTML
+529 GNVDTMIN
-537 SGIAATADDGTV
+537 GIAPTTDDGKVKLSIT
-549 HVIINYED
+549 YED
-557 ENGQPAEP
+557 ENGKVST
-565 VEKELTLLVEE
+565 VEKEIQLMVNEDQSMDESNVDDTWNSDD
-576 EVQEDWNM
+576 VQ
-584 DVPED
+584 PEPSTTD
-589 MDVSGQPASG
+589 
-599 ANNKLLLAGGGVAF
+599 KLKHLAIPVGIVGVVLA
-613 VAVIAAIVF
+613 AVILVVIRR
-622 AVKFIKKRKE
+622 KKKK
-632 AKQQK
+632 AGM
-637 DDENEIS
+637 DDEIL

>member
-1 MKIKGLRWMAT
+1 MAT

-70 VSVTLMNMEDKDWIE
+70 VSVTLMNMEDKDWVE

-213 FALGENQPTPSAN
+213 FALGENQSTPSAN

-317 APVEDTFYVRVYG
+317 APIEDTFYVRVYG
-330 KDEDDSLDSEAG
+330 KDEGDSLDSEAG

-379 NSIVASNILFTFES
+379 NSIAASNILFTFES
-393 ETVSDS
+393 EAVSDS

-444 EQYDSPEFKNAEES
+444 EQYDSPEFKNAKEA
-458 IIVDIP
+458 
-464 VKQYARLSTSNM
+464 VKIAVGLKQEARLNTGTIE
-476 DVMPDSMTVGSESNV
+476 VMPDAISVGGESNV
-491 MFGINNT
+491 MLSINNT
-498 GKVVLYNVTVNFE
+498 GKVMLYNVNAVFE
-511 ADSIKPTDYY
+511 ADSIQKNEAY
-521 VGNIKPGE
+521 VGNIEPGKS
-529 TGNVDTML
+529 GNVDTMIN
-537 SGIAATADDGTV
+537 GIAPTTDDGKVKLSIT
-549 HVIINYED
+549 YED
-557 ENGQPAEP
+557 ENGKVST
-565 VEKELTLLVEE
+565 VEKEIQLMVNEDQSMDESNIDDTWNSDD
-576 EVQEDWNM
+576 VQ
-584 DVPED
+584 PEPSTTD
-589 MDVSGQPASG
+589 
-599 ANNKLLLAGGGVAF
+599 KLKHLAIPVGIVGVVLA
-613 VAVIAAIVF
+613 AVILVVIRR
-622 AVKFIKKRKE
+622 KKKK
-632 AKQQK
+632 AGM
-637 DDENEIS
+637 DDEIL

>member
-1 MKIKGLRWMAT
+1 MAT

-256 DITKFP
+256 DIAKFP

-330 KDEDDSLDSEAG
+330 KDENDSLDSEAG

-444 EQYDSPEFKNAEES
+444 EQYDSPEFKNAKEA
-458 IIVDIP
+458 
-464 VKQYARLSTSNM
+464 VKIAVGLKQEARLNTGTIE
-476 DVMPDSMTVGSESNV
+476 VMPDAISVGEESNV
-491 MFGINNT
+491 MFSINNT
-498 GKVVLYNVTVNFE
+498 GKVMLYNVNAVFE
-511 ADSIKPTDYY
+511 ADSIQKNEAY
-521 VGNIKPGE
+521 VGNIEPGKS
-529 TGNVDTML
+529 GNVDTMIN
-537 SGIAATADDGTV
+537 GIAPTMDDGKVKLSIT
-549 HVIINYED
+549 YED
-557 ENGQPAEP
+557 ENGKVST
-565 VEKELTLLVEE
+565 VEKEIQLMVN
-576 EVQEDWNM
+576 EDQSM
-584 DVPED
+584 DESNVDDTWSSDDIQPEPSTTD
-589 MDVSGQPASG
+589 
-599 ANNKLLLAGGGVAF
+599 KLKHLAIPVGIVGVVLA
-613 VAVIAAIVF
+613 AVILVVIRR
-622 AVKFIKKRKE
+622 KKKK
-632 AKQQK
+632 AGM
-637 DDENEIS
+637 DDEIL

>member
-1 MKIKGLRWMAT
+1 MAT

-226 YSEVM
+226 YSEGM

-317 APVEDTFYVRVYG
+317 APIEDTFYVRVYG

-444 EQYDSPEFKNAEES
+444 EQYDSPEFKNAKEA
-458 IIVDIP
+458 
-464 VKQYARLSTSNM
+464 VKIAGGLKQEARLNTGTIE
-476 DVMPDSMTVGSESNV
+476 VMPDAISVGEESNV
-491 MFGINNT
+491 MFSINNT
-498 GKVVLYNVTVNFE
+498 GKVMLYNVNAVFE
-511 ADSIKPTDYY
+511 ADSIQKNEAY
-521 VGNIKPGE
+521 VGNIEPGKS
-529 TGNVDTML
+529 GNVDTMIN
-537 SGIAATADDGTV
+537 GIAPTTDDGKVKLSIT
-549 HVIINYED
+549 YED
-557 ENGQPAEP
+557 ENGKVST
-565 VEKELTLLVEE
+565 VEKEIQLMVNEDQSMDESNVDDTWSSDD
-576 EVQEDWNM
+576 VQ
-584 DVPED
+584 PEPSTTD
-589 MDVSGQPASG
+589 
-599 ANNKLLLAGGGVAF
+599 KLKHLAIPVGIVGVVLA
-613 VAVIAAIVF
+613 AVILVVIRR
-622 AVKFIKKRKE
+622 KKKK
-632 AKQQK
+632 AGM
-637 DDENEIS
+637 DDEIL

>member
-204 NEDNSEPVA
+204 DEDSSEPVA

-249 VDMELSE
+249 VDMDLSE

-272 QMGNMNPDQTVAVPF
+272 QMGNMNPDQTVAIPF

-356 ETDPAEIYAGQDF
+356 ETDPARILAGQDF

-444 EQYDSPEFKNAEES
+444 EQYDSPEFKNAKEA
-458 IIVDIP
+458 
-464 VKQYARLSTSNM
+464 VKIAVGLKQEARLNTGTIE
-476 DVMPDSMTVGSESNV
+476 VMPDAISVGEESNV
-491 MFGINNT
+491 MFSINNT
-498 GKVVLYNVTVNFE
+498 GKVMLYNVNAVFE
-511 ADSIKPTDYY
+511 ADSIQKNEAY
-521 VGNIKPGE
+521 VGNIEPGKS
-529 TGNVDTML
+529 GNVDTMIN
-537 SGIAATADDGTV
+537 GIAPTMDDGKVKLSIT
-549 HVIINYED
+549 YED
-557 ENGQPAEP
+557 ENGKVST
-565 VEKELTLLVEE
+565 VEKEIQLMVNEDQSMDESNVDDTWNSDDVQPEPSTTDKLKHLAIPVGIVGVVLAAVLLV
-576 EVQEDWNM
+576 VIRR
-584 DVPED
+584 
-589 MDVSGQPASG
+589 
-599 ANNKLLLAGGGVAF
+599 KKKKAGM
-613 VAVIAAIVF
+613 
-622 AVKFIKKRKE
+622 
-632 AKQQK
+632 
-637 DDENEIS
+637 DDEIL

>member
-1 MKIKGLRWMAT
+1 MAT

-256 DITKFP
+256 DIAKFP

-330 KDEDDSLDSEAG
+330 KDENDSLDSEAG

-379 NSIVASNILFTFES
+379 NSIAASNILFTFES
-393 ETVSDS
+393 EAVSDS

-444 EQYDSPEFKNAEES
+444 EQYDSPEFKNAKEA
-458 IIVDIP
+458 
-464 VKQYARLSTSNM
+464 VKIAVGLKQEARLNTGTIE
-476 DVMPDSMTVGSESNV
+476 VMPDAISVGEESNV
-491 MFGINNT
+491 MFSINNT
-498 GKVVLYNVTVNFE
+498 GKVMLYNVNAVFE
-511 ADSIKPTDYY
+511 ADSIQKNEAY
-521 VGNIKPGE
+521 VGNIEPGKS
-529 TGNVDTML
+529 GNVDTMIN
-537 SGIAATADDGTV
+537 GIAPTTDDGKVKLSIT
-549 HVIINYED
+549 YED
-557 ENGQPAEP
+557 ENGKVST
-565 VEKELTLLVEE
+565 VEKEIQLMVN
-576 EVQEDWNM
+576 EDQSM
-584 DVPED
+584 DESNVDDTWSSDDIQPEPSTTD
-589 MDVSGQPASG
+589 
-599 ANNKLLLAGGGVAF
+599 KLKHLAIPVGIVGVVLA
-613 VAVIAAIVF
+613 AVILVVIRR
-622 AVKFIKKRKE
+622 KKKK
-632 AKQQK
+632 AGM
-637 DDENEIS
+637 DDEIL

>member
-1 MKIKGLRWMAT
+1 MAT

-128 VTDSLNRHYKVGHVN
+128 VTDSLNSHYKVGHVN

-256 DITKFP
+256 DIAKFP

-317 APVEDTFYVRVYG
+317 APIEDTFYVRVYG

-379 NSIVASNILFTFES
+379 NSIAASNILFTFES

-444 EQYDSPEFKNAEES
+444 EQYDSPEFKNAKEA
-458 IIVDIP
+458 
-464 VKQYARLSTSNM
+464 VKIAVGLKQEARLNTGTIE
-476 DVMPDSMTVGSESNV
+476 VMPDAISVGEESNV
-491 MFGINNT
+491 MFSINNT
-498 GKVVLYNVTVNFE
+498 GKVMLYNVNAVFE
-511 ADSIKPTDYY
+511 ADSIQKNEAY
-521 VGNIKPGE
+521 VGNIEPGKS
-529 TGNVDTML
+529 GNVDTMIN
-537 SGIAATADDGTV
+537 GIAPTTDDGKVKLSIT
-549 HVIINYED
+549 YED
-557 ENGQPAEP
+557 ENGKVST
-565 VEKELTLLVEE
+565 VEKEIQLMVNEDQSMDESNVDDTWNSDD
-576 EVQEDWNM
+576 VQ
-584 DVPED
+584 PEPSTTD
-589 MDVSGQPASG
+589 
-599 ANNKLLLAGGGVAF
+599 KLKHLAIPVGIVGVVLA
-613 VAVIAAIVF
+613 AVILVVIRR
-622 AVKFIKKRKE
+622 KKKK
-632 AKQQK
+632 AGM
-637 DDENEIS
+637 DDEIL